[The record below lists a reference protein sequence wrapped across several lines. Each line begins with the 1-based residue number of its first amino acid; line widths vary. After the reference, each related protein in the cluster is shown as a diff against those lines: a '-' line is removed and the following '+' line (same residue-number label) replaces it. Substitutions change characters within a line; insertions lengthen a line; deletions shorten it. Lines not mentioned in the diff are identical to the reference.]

1 VDLLLLALRLKIDA
15 QQKFAG
21 VDNEGEEVSLQ
32 NKTNIHLEPILR
44 SRVATPALKKL
55 RVA

>member
-32 NKTNIHLEPILR
+32 NKTNIHLETI
-44 SRVATPALKKL
+44 LKKL